1 MTNEE
6 ICREYRLAKNKA
18 NQVNILVD
26 LTGYSRSC
34 ILNILVAGGEDVD
47 KRLLGNNKRKKQD
60 PAPPLPPKPKP
71 EQRERPDTIVLSRE
85 EADALGDLLGEKL
98 PQWIRGQERD
108 LKQIHLLTG
117 IYLRL

>member
-1 MTNEE
+1 MTDEE

-26 LTGYSRSC
+26 LTGYSRTC

-47 KRLLGNNKRKKQD
+47 KRLWGNNKRKKPD
-60 PAPPLPPKPKP
+60 PAPPLPPKP

-85 EADALGDLLGEKL
+85 EADALGELLGEKL